1 MAPPVA
7 TGTPARPYL
16 AIVPHAED
24 EAPFAATPVLSGT
37 IIEVAG
43 PLLTL
48 FRFSTGGRPSVI
60 DIPTELCS
68 LGVRDKLYDLLL
80 AIEHEA
86 TSRVAGPALVVGLTP
101 LQA

>member
-1 MAPPVA
+1 MSSPVTA
-7 TGTPARPYL
+7 DSPARRRL
-16 AIVPHAED
+16 TIVPHVED
-24 EAPFAATPVLSGT
+24 EAPVAATPVLSGT
-37 IIEVAG
+37 IIEVVG

-68 LGVRDKLYDLLL
+68 LDVRDKLYDLLL
-80 AIEHEA
+80 AIEREA